1 MSKWVETQ
9 SYPYQIVRELGNGTY
24 EFYSVETEGI
34 FWPELNFVC
43 HGTADVK
50 DMDTAVLAEA
60 YGLAEEELQD
70 RTLLAAKHFDMH
82 ANSYLTDL
90 KAYSYDEAF
99 EKVRRMAGAVEA
111 NMNSH
116 YSEIREKIENLVN
129 LSFDDGYWEGWDQ
142 GREALLEEGA
152 FESNS

>member
-1 MSKWVETQ
+1 MKRYICIDS
-9 SYPYQIVRELGNGTY
+9 L
-24 EFYSVETEGI
+24 
-34 FWPELNFVC
+34 
-43 HGTADVK
+43 
-50 DMDTAVLAEA
+50 LAE
-60 YGLAEEELQD
+60 
-70 RTLLAAKHFDMH
+70 
-82 ANSYLTDL
+82 L
-90 KAYSYDEAF
+90 KALQKSENSTIRIGKLVSMIEA
-99 EKVRRMAGAVEA
+99 EAVVPLSVTRKARAAGAVEA